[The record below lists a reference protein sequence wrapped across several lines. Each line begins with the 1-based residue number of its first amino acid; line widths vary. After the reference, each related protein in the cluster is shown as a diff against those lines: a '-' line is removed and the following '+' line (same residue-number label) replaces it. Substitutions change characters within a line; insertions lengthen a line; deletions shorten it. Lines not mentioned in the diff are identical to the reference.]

1 MNAFDKPDPSEV
13 FELHRGS
20 APLLVSVP
28 HTGTRI
34 PEWLRP
40 RLQPHAI
47 GVPDTD
53 WHVDRLY
60 DFVKARGASL
70 LVPRHSRYVVD
81 LNRPSDN
88 QPMYAG
94 ANNTELCPTHAFSGQ
109 PLYLPGQ
116 APGEAE
122 VRARVA
128 AFWRPYHEALADEL
142 ARLKAQ
148 HGHVVLFDGHSIKGE
163 LPWLFE
169 GRLPDLNLGT
179 ASGAACAESL
189 AARIVEVFAAQDR
202 YSHVHNGR
210 FKGGHITRHYGQ
222 PACGVH
228 AVQLEM
234 ALRAYMDEE
243 PPFAWH
249 DAKAAAI
256 TPLLQ
261 RMVDAM
267 LAWRPDV

>member
-1 MNAFDKPDPSEV
+1 MNPFDKVDPSEV

-28 HTGTRI
+28 HSGTRI

-40 RLQPHAI
+40 RLQAHALA
-47 GVPDTD
+47 VPDTD

-94 ANNTELCPTHAFSGQ
+94 SNNTELCPTHAFSGQ
-109 PLYLPGQ
+109 TLYLPGQ
-116 APGEAE
+116 APEEAE

-128 AFWRPYHEALADEL
+128 AYWRPYHEALAGEL
-142 ARLKAQ
+142 VRLKAL

-179 ASGAACAESL
+179 ASGASCSPAL
-189 AARIVEVFAAQDR
+189 QARLVDVLERQSDYDFVA
-202 YSHVHNGR
+202 NGR
-210 FKGGHITRHYGQ
+210 FKGGHITRHYGD
-222 PACGVH
+222 PGKGID
-228 AVQLEM
+228 AVQLE
-234 ALRAYMDEE
+234 ASQRIYMDEE
-243 PPFAWH
+243 SFEYDA
-249 DAKAAAI
+249 AKAAPVQGVI
-256 TPLLQ
+256 RRLLETALS
-261 RMVDAM
+261 R
-267 LAWRPDV
+267 